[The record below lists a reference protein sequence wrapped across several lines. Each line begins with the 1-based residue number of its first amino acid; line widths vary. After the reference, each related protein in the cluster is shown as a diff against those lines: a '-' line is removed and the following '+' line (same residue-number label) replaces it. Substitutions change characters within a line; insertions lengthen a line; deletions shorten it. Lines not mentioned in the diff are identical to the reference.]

1 MSRAR
6 VTADPLLK
14 ELYEDMAVEFAHNAA
29 RERDLDSFKTRLIL
43 LSDLIASFDASL
55 QRPRSAMNSSAQF
68 KFECPNCAAKYELI
82 RVEAPPETT
91 ADCEITC
98 VSCGGPLRGHQGPF
112 VLKYFLVER
121 PKRRDLISER
131 AKQIL
136 REA

>member
-1 MSRAR
+1 MSKRSYLWRQAQVCLSRAR

-29 RERDLDSFKTRLIL
+29 RE
-43 LSDLIASFDASL
+43 
-55 QRPRSAMNSSAQF
+55 RPRSAMNSSAQF

-91 ADCEITC
+91 DCEITC

-121 PKRRDLISER
+121 PKRRASGR
-131 AKQIL
+131 
-136 REA
+136 